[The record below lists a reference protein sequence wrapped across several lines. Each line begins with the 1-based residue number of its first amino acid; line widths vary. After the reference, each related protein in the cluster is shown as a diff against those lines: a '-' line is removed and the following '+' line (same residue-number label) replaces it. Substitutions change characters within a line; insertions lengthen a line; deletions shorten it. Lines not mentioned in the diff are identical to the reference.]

1 MTETQ
6 LKLAGTKRELSHIIV
21 KCTDSAAGIRP
32 GRFPDSVIGIWSL
45 HLSALS
51 LQLLQRTAP
60 PVTLITGCGR
70 MDSTIQALSPLVCRC
85 SPKSQGDSHWSIPD
99 QSLRWGGAAPVD
111 WPGQVPCVPR
121 SWGREVSPEPQGLM
135 ESRSAV
141 FRREVLGSWLDKTI
155 ACSDP
160 AVSLPA
166 LHYFALFS
174 RKPTSSSGELQE
186 RNHNIFPSPVVG
198 A

>member
-99 QSLRWGGAAPVD
+99 QSLRWGGADADVYARTLLR
-111 WPGQVPCVPR
+111 V
-121 SWGREVSPEPQGLM
+121 PQGRVG
-135 ESRSAV
+135 EY
-141 FRREVLGSWLDKTI
+141 G
-155 ACSDP
+155 
-160 AVSLPA
+160 
-166 LHYFALFS
+166 FA
-174 RKPTSSSGELQE
+174 RVWE
-186 RNHNIFPSPVVG
+186 RFGNVEEM

>member
-21 KCTDSAAGIRP
+21 KCGDSAAGIRP

-51 LQLLQRTAP
+51 LQLLQRNAP
-60 PVTLITGCGR
+60 PVTPVTGGVAEW
-70 MDSTIQALSPLVCRC
+70 TQQARPSSHWFAGVR
-85 SPKSQGDSHWSIPD
+85 PKSQGDSHWCIPD
-99 QSLRWGGAAPVD
+99 QSLRWGGAAPVA
-111 WPGQVPCVPR
+111 WPGQIPCVPC
-121 SWGREVSPEPQGLM
+121 SWRKGGPPEPQGM

-141 FRREVLGSWLDKTI
+141 FRREVLGSWVDKTI

-166 LHYFALFS
+166 PHYFALFS
-174 RKPTSSSGELQE
+174 RNTHVSAWRTPG
-186 RNHNIFPSPVVG
+186 
-198 A
+198 